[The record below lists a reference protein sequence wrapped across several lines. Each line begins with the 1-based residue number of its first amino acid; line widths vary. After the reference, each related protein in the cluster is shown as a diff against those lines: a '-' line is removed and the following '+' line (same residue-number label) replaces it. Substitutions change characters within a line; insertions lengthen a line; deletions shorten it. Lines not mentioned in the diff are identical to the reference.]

1 LIPINR
7 NAKPDTV
14 NTIPVIDK
22 PGVILG
28 FNGSGFEGVVA
39 LPFAAVLTA
48 VVEGVRV
55 LRIVVASPLWEIV
68 FDKEMEFKLNGVV
81 MAD

>member
-7 NAKPDTV
+7 YAKPDTV
-14 NTIPVIDK
+14 NTIPAIDK

-28 FNGSGFEGVVA
+28 FKGSEFEGVVA
-39 LPFAAVLTA
+39 VPFVALLTA

-55 LRIVVASPLWEIV
+55 LLIVASPLWEIV
-68 FDKEMEFKLNGVV
+68 FDKEAGFKLNGVV
-81 MAD
+81 MVD

>member
-14 NTIPVIDK
+14 NTIPAIDN

-28 FNGSGFEGVVA
+28 FNGSGLEGVVA
-39 LPFAAVLTA
+39 VPFVAVLTA

-55 LRIVVASPLWEIV
+55 LLIVAASPLWEAV
-68 FDKEMEFKLNGVV
+68 FDKEAEFKLNGVV